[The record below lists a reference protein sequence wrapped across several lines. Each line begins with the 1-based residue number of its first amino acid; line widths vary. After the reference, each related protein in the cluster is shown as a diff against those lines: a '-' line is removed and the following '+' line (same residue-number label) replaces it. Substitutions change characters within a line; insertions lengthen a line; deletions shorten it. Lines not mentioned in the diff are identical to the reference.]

1 MKLNN
6 AAKQTSTM
14 GEIVNLMSV
23 DAQKLQD
30 GPAYFHM
37 LWSSPFTVIIAV
49 IFLYRILG
57 VAVFAGLLVMI
68 LMVPFNM
75 GMARIVMKFYVAQM
89 KTKDVRI
96 KHMNEIL
103 NGMKVLKLYAWEEA
117 FENRASDSRT
127 REITELRK
135 AEYLQAFGSLSWNMS
150 SYLVALATFAVY
162 VQISPD
168 NVLDANKAFV
178 SLALFN
184 ILRYPMS
191 ILQPC
196 IQFFVQA
203 LVAMSRLRKYL
214 LLPELDED
222 NVIFD
227 RHGSHAVSIRDGKF
241 SWNKNDQPSLTDISI
256 NIKKSKLVAIVGQV
270 GAGKSSLLSAML
282 GEMELIEGSVRLYSE
297 RMAYV
302 PQQAWIQ
309 HNTIEKNITFGKAMD
324 YLKYNEILDAC
335 ALRPDLQILSGG
347 DQTEVGEK
355 GINLSGG
362 QKQRIR

>member
-1 MKLNN
+1 
-6 AAKQTSTM
+6 
-14 GEIVNLMSV
+14 MSV

-30 GPAYFHM
+30 GPSYFHM
-37 LWSSPFTVIIAV
+37 LWSSPFTVVIAV
-49 IFLYRILG
+49 YFLYKILG

-68 LMVPFNM
+68 IMVPLNM
-75 GMARIVMKFYVAQM
+75 VLARMVMKYYVAQM
-89 KTKDVRI
+89 EIKDVRI
-96 KHMNEIL
+96 KHMNEVL

-117 FENRASDSRT
+117 FEERVDDSRKK
-127 REITELRK
+127 ELIELRK
-135 AEYLQAFGSLSWNMS
+135 AEYLQAFGSLCWNMS

-168 NVLDANKAFV
+168 NILDANKAFV
-178 SLALFN
+178 SLSLFN

-222 NVIFD
+222 NVTFD
-227 RHGSHAVSIRDGKF
+227 KHASHAISIRDGKF
-241 SWNKNDQPSLTDISI
+241 SWNKDDSPCLSDISM
-256 NIKKSKLVAIVGQV
+256 NVMKSKLIAVVGQV

-282 GEMELIEGSVRLYSE
+282 GEMELNEGSVRLNSE
-297 RMAYV
+297 RTAYV

-309 HNTIEKNITFGKAMD
+309 HNTIEKNITFGKTMD
-324 YLKYNEILDAC
+324 HLKYNEILDAC
-335 ALRPDLQILSGG
+335 ALRPDLQILAGG